1 MKDENKNQDEVK
13 ILKFY
18 FDKDNKSNGIPF
30 PIWKDE
36 HAGDRETLKEICN
49 ILRRGAELLSGYEVA
64 EEFCNFVKKHCYLQ
78 EEHGDLWDEVNVS
91 ASTVDW
97 LTFYLKDLW
106 LLLNLNKSN
115 TKPLE
120 IVKEM
125 LRELYIYMEKK
136 NGFST
141 RNFRELLLEAGVME

>member
-1 MKDENKNQDEVK
+1 MKDENKNQNEVK
-13 ILKFY
+13 MLEFY
-18 FDKDNKSNGIPF
+18 FDKDNKSDGVPF
-30 PIWKDE
+30 PVWKE
-36 HAGDRETLKEICN
+36 EYAGDRETLEEICN

-64 EEFCNFVKKHCYLQ
+64 EEFCNFVKKHCHLR

-97 LTFYLKDLW
+97 LTSEVRDLW
-106 LLLNLNKSN
+106 LLLNLDKGN
-115 TKPLE
+115 TKPPE

-125 LRELYIYMEKK
+125 LRELYVYMEKE

-141 RNFRELLLEAGVME
+141 RGFRGLLLEAGVVK